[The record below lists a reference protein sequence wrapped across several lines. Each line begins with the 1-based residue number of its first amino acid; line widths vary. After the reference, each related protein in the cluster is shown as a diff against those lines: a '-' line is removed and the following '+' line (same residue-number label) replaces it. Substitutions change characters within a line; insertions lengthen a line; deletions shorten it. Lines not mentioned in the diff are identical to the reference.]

1 MIPKPKRAVLN
12 RTQRQI
18 SYRINRIKHHINS
31 KAGTEKYLNKYEH
44 YKMRLSVLAYQL
56 NNCSDYRNI

>member
-31 KAGTEKYLNKYEH
+31 KAGTTYSVNRYEF
-44 YKMRLSVLAYQL
+44 YKMRVSVLTYQL
-56 NNCSDYRNI
+56 NNSADYQNI